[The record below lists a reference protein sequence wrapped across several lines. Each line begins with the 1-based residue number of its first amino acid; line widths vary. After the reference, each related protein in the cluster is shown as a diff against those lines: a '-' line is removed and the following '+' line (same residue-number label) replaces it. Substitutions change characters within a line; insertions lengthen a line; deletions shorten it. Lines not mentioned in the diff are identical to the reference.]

1 MDHPNRAPKR
11 LGEESE
17 EIYSMVSNRLQQA
30 KKGKPRSTRGLELE
44 TSVLK
49 RSSTI
54 ASFYKLPLE
63 ERLRLVKE
71 FAGLTSEEAQTLAN
85 GTMRSATAQRMIEN
99 VISMFPVPLG
109 IATNF
114 LVNGRDYLVPMAIE
128 EPSVVAAA
136 SNAAKMA
143 RPTGG
148 FKATSTE
155 PVMISQIQLV
165 RCPSPKDAE
174 KAILSAK
181 KEILERA
188 NQQDPTLVSMGGG
201 AKDLRV
207 RILPSQVGILVI
219 VELLVDCR
227 DAMGANVV
235 NTMAE
240 AVAPMLEKISKGQAR
255 LRIISNLADRRI
267 ARATTTV
274 SKEVLGGEDIIDGI
288 VEAYAFAAADTYRCA
303 THNKGVMNGVT
314 AVCLATGNDT
324 RAIEAGA
331 HAYAARTG
339 HYSPL
344 TRWRRDENGDLEG
357 FIEIPAAVGI
367 VGGITA
373 VHPAA
378 KISLKILGVKT
389 ARELGEVM
397 ASVGLAQNM
406 AALRALAA
414 EGIQKGHMSL
424 HARNIAA
431 MAGAQ
436 GDLIDLVADEMVAE
450 RKIRLDRAREL
461 LLELSKSKESGAAQK
476 KTHKAQ

>member
-1 MDHPNRAPKR
+1 
-11 LGEESE
+11 
-17 EIYSMVSNRLQQA
+17 
-30 KKGKPRSTRGLELE
+30 LE
-44 TSVLK
+44 TPVLK
-49 RSSTI
+49 RSSSI
-54 ASFYKLPLE
+54 ASFYKLPVE
-63 ERLRLVKE
+63 ERLRIVKE
-71 FAGLTSEEAQTLAN
+71 FASLTSEEAQTLAS
-85 GTMRSATAQRMIEN
+85 GTMPSATAQRMIEN
-99 VISMFPVPLG
+99 VISMFPIPLG

-136 SNAAKMA
+136 SNAAKMT

-148 FKATSTE
+148 FTATSTE
-155 PVMISQIQLV
+155 PVMISQIQIV
-165 RCPSPKDAE
+165 KCPSPKDAE
-174 KAILSAK
+174 KEILSAR
-181 KEILERA
+181 KEILEKA

-267 ARATTTV
+267 AKAATTV
-274 SKEVLGGEDIIDGI
+274 SKEALGGEDIVDGI
-288 VEAYAFAAADTYRCA
+288 VEAYAFAAADLYRCA
-303 THNKGVMNGVT
+303 THNKGVMNGIT

-331 HAYAARTG
+331 HAYAARSG

-344 TRWRRDENGDLEG
+344 TIWKKDSKGNLVGT
-357 FIEIPAAVGI
+357 IEIPAAVGI
-367 VGGITA
+367 IGGVTA
-373 VHPAA
+373 VHPMA
-378 KISLKILGVKT
+378 KICLKILGVKT

-436 GDLIDLVADEMVAE
+436 GDLIELVADKMVAE

-461 LLELSKSKESGAAQK
+461 LLDLSKSKESGAAQK
-476 KTHKAQ
+476 KTHKP